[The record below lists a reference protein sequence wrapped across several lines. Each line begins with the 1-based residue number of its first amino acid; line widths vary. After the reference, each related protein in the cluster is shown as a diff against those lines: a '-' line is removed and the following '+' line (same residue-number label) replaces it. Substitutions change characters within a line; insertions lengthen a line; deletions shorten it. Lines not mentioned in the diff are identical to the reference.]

1 MKPQIEYSFENL
13 HRQSINAMIRAAYGF
28 IVPDQSERQQWL
40 RFPRTNRHASLRDL
54 EFKKPCHVSPPISG
68 TRSGLRVVVC
78 TCFHCS
84 RARNGRLPTRQN
96 PRAAQFELSI

>member
-54 EFKKPCHVSPPISG
+54 EFKKPCAGKRTPSVLSTPKDARHRRSPM
-68 TRSGLRVVVC
+68 RV
-78 TCFHCS
+78 
-84 RARNGRLPTRQN
+84 G
-96 PRAAQFELSI
+96 